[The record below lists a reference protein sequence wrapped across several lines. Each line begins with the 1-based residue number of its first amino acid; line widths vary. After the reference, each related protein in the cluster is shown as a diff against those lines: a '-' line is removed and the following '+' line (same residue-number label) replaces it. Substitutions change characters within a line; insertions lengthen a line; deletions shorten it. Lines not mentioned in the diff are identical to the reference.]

1 MKFTN
6 EQNEAINSVD
16 KNTIVSASAGSGKTT
31 IMMERMSRLMSGEI
45 VNKPVAVQTVPTI
58 ADDEIVRNGIA
69 TVVDTARVLNLL

>member
-45 VNKPVAVQTVPTI
+45 AKDPVAVQNML
-58 ADDEIVRNGIA
+58 IVTFTNESA
-69 TVVDTARVLNLL
+69 KNK